1 MSTILVKGDMAR
13 ERIQKILQQDEQ
25 HLARSFAGRN
35 TYLNSRNRCVVCG
48 SERAFDIET
57 KMIVPLV
64 GHHVKYFP
72 PVIAWG
78 HYRCHKKIHDTDNPL
93 VHLIQYSDGDARK
106 YYEAKNR

>member
-13 ERIQKILQQDEQ
+13 ERIQKILHQDEQ
-25 HLARSFAGRN
+25 HLVRSFADRN
-35 TYLNSRNRCVVCG
+35 TYLNSRDRCVVCG

-72 PVIAWG
+72 PVIAWV
-78 HYRCHKKIHDTDNPL
+78 HYKCHSKVHDTDNPL
-93 VHLIQYSDGDARK
+93 VQLIQYSDGDARK
-106 YYEAKNR
+106 YYEAKNQ